1 MINKHEGG
9 SLCKLMSLWIIELF
23 RSRTI
28 RARAPISMWIL
39 VSSSKLISVASY
51 VSQRVRRI
59 FEEQARWQESG
70 PRRRVKCT
78 SPGTTYCVV
87 NNYNIVASRGELAR
101 NNRATNDTT
110 TTTTAS
116 VITKRR
122 TSSIVNGRIHSKEET
137 TRSGIL
143 AAEEPRKLKDVS
155 KDSARSGISRGIQR
169 GIIKSA
175 SVPKDLKEGALH
187 NF

>member
-1 MINKHEGG
+1 MSFSFSLEINFCLSCVRQK
-9 SLCKLMSLWIIELF
+9 
-23 RSRTI
+23 
-28 RARAPISMWIL
+28 
-39 VSSSKLISVASY
+39 
-51 VSQRVRRI
+51 VRRI

-78 SPGTTYCVV
+78 SGTTYCVV
-87 NNYNIVASRGELAR
+87 NNYSIVASRGELAR
-101 NNRATNDTT
+101 NNRAASETT
-110 TTTTAS
+110 TS

-122 TSSIVNGRIHSKEET
+122 TSSIVNGRIYTKEET
-137 TRSGIL
+137 ARNGIH
-143 AAEEPRKLKDVS
+143 ASEVSRKPKDVS
-155 KDSARSGISRGIQR
+155 KDSARPSISRSIQR

>member
-1 MINKHEGG
+1 MNFSF
-9 SLCKLMSLWIIELF
+9 SL
-23 RSRTI
+23 SR
-28 RARAPISMWIL
+28 
-39 VSSSKLISVASY
+39 LISV
-51 VSQRVRRI
+51 VSCVRQKVRRI

-78 SPGTTYCVV
+78 SSGTAYCVV
-87 NNYNIVASRGELAR
+87 NNYGIVASRDELAR
-101 NNRATNDTT
+101 NNRATSETT
-110 TTTTAS
+110 TTTS
-116 VITKRR
+116 VTKRR

-137 TRSGIL
+137 ARNGIL
-143 AAEEPRKLKDVS
+143 AAEEPRKPKDVS
-155 KDSARSGISRGIQR
+155 KDPARPGISRAIQR